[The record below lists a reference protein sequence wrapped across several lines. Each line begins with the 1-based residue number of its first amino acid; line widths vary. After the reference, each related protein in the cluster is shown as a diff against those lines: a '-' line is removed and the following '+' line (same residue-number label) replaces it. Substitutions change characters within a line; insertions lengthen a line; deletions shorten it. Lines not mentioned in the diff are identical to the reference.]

1 MPLKVNAASVSS
13 ATTAVSPAIVAAS
26 FVPFDGHFHDLRC
39 AGLTDV
45 TVKLLYFAVA
55 NIHLIERT
63 VRHERPRAIGVDAE
77 RAVGAFDGL
86 RGEAVVGVVHIF

>member
-1 MPLKVNAASVSS
+1 MLC
-13 ATTAVSPAIVAAS
+13 AVYRRHREA
-26 FVPFDGHFHDLRC
+26 F
-39 AGLTDV
+39 
-45 TVKLLYFAVA
+45 YFAVA

-86 RGEAVVGVVHIF
+86 RCEAVVGVVHIF